1 MMNRFQPF
9 QIGAL
14 ELAYEE
20 YAHRITRESKIELAR
35 QTGLDV
41 EQITSWFNRKRA
53 RERDRE
59 TRRTLE
65 RRIAELQRELQEKRR
80 VEIELR
86 GEIQRLRQI
95 LGRNA
100 DSEIDPIMRFVNGY

>member
-1 MMNRFQPF
+1 MNRFQPF

-20 YAHRITRESKIELAR
+20 YAHHLTRERKIELAS

-41 EQITSWFNRKRA
+41 EQITCWFNRKRA
-53 RERDRE
+53 RERNRE
-59 TRRTLE
+59 TRRALE
-65 RRIAELQRELQEKRR
+65 RRIAELQRELQDRRR

-86 GEIQRLRQI
+86 DEIQRLRQL
-95 LGRNA
+95 LGRTAESN
-100 DSEIDPIMRFVNGY
+100 IDPIIRFVNGY